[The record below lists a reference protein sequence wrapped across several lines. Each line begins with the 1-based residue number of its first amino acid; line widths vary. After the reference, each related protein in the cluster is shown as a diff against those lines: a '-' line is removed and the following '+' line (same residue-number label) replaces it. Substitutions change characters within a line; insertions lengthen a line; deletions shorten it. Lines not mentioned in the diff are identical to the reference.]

1 MDLQIYVSIDRPAL
15 KMDKGKCFFS
25 GHNNDGTK
33 SAGIE
38 NKLLYFTGYQQSI
51 LIQGRTNI
59 ELCKF
64 KIK

>member
-1 MDLQIYVSIDRPAL
+1 MDLQIYVSIDQPAL
-15 KMDKGKCFFS
+15 KMNKGKFFFS
-25 GHNNDGTK
+25 GHYNDGTK
-33 SAGIE
+33 RAGME
-38 NKLLYFTGYQQSI
+38 NKLLFFTGYQQSI